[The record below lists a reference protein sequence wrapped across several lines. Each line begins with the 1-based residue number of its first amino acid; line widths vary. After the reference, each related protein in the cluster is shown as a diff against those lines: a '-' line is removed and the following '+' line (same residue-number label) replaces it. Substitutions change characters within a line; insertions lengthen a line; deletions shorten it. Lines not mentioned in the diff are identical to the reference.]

1 MFLNY
6 GILESL
12 GLFLCPGLHLSGQR
26 LVVYS
31 FRERQG
37 WSSVKDVDLGF
48 MAMVR
53 VWAIIRR
60 TESPAREVRG
70 GSDEEETQNEF
81 EFETV
86 VFEGLYEHPVPVFL
100 SELNSEH

>member
-1 MFLNY
+1 M
-6 GILESL
+6 
-12 GLFLCPGLHLSGQR
+12 
-26 LVVYS
+26 
-31 FRERQG
+31 
-37 WSSVKDVDLGF
+37 KDVDLGF

-60 TESPAREVRG
+60 TESPARGVRG

-86 VFEGLYEHPVPVFL
+86 DFEGLYEHPVPVFL